1 MVEPCVCPGGALA
14 TFNSSQTS
22 LVTEYGA
29 GRFAVKTTE
38 AINRLSKV
46 NRTEDT
52 HKLGPQ

>member
-1 MVEPCVCPGGALA
+1 M
-14 TFNSSQTS
+14 
-22 LVTEYGA
+22 EYG
-29 GRFAVKTTE
+29 GGGLTGKTTE